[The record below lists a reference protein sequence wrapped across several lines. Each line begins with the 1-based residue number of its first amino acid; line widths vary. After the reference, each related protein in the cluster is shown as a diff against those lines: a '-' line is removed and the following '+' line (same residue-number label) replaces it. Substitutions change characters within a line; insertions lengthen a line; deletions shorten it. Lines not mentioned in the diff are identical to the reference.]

1 MTYATGRVPNYSERK
16 EIEAIVEANHEHGNG
31 FQDLLLGLIAS
42 DTFREIAHQKPLK
55 RYLFLL
61 CRQSCSLGRRV
72 RQADFPRHL

>member
-42 DTFREIAHQKPLK
+42 DTFHAK
-55 RYLFLL
+55 
-61 CRQSCSLGRRV
+61 
-72 RQADFPRHL
+72 